1 MGHFTVVYLIS
12 KPLIWSEADL
22 AIVEASIDNKVICT

>member
-12 KPLIWSEADL
+12 KPLIWSEAAL